1 MYDWISFIN
10 ARLDRLAVL
19 PLAFVA
25 VLSVVV
31 VGSAVL
37 ADGSAPAPR
46 AAAAEDDLTTL
57 AAAVP

>member
-1 MYDWISFIN
+1 MYDWVNFIN
-10 ARLDRLAVL
+10 GRLDRLAVL

-31 VGSAVL
+31 VATVVL
-37 ADGSAPAPR
+37 EDGASPQPTHVAD
-46 AAAAEDDLTTL
+46 DDLTTL

>member
-31 VGSAVL
+31 GSAVL

-46 AAAAEDDLTTL
+46 VAAAEDDLTTL